1 MWAMW
6 RISNRIPILPELPG
20 HGPAL
25 SEDASNDNP
34 RNFGS
39 DAPVSCARALRHG
52 GVWNTTGIWYRVTGG
67 RISKASDAVFDFT
80 MPLGRVSTGA

>member
-1 MWAMW
+1 MG
-6 RISNRIPILPELPG
+6 RISNRFLILRELPG

-25 SEDASNDNP
+25 SADTSNDIP
-34 RNFGS
+34 RDSGS
-39 DAPVSCARALRHG
+39 DAPISCARALRHG